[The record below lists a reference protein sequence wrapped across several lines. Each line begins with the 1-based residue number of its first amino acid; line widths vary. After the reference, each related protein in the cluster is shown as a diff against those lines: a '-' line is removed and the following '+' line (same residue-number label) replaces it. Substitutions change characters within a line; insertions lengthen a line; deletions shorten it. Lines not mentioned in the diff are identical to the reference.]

1 MEQRLASGH
10 LYGEMLGQR
19 EAAGLVLMETAYS
32 PGLRLPR
39 HSHEHAGFCFVLR
52 GTFDRVYERRT
63 WACGPSSLSFHP
75 SDERHSER
83 FAGEGARLFSIQ
95 ISQRLLE
102 RARDY
107 SIALGDS
114 AVFQGG
120 LPAQLALRL
129 YGEYRRMD
137 DVSPLAIEGLALE
150 IMAEASRRSV
160 GSAERRTPAPR
171 WLRQAVEL
179 LHAQFSETPTLSAV
193 AQSVGVHPVHLART
207 FRQHYRCTVG
217 DYVRRLRVESA
228 CRTLST
234 SDTPLAEVALLA
246 GFSSQSHFSTAFK
259 LHTGMTP
266 AEYRSAF
273 RPR

>member
-1 MEQRLASGH
+1 MAPRLPSGH
-10 LYGEMLGQR
+10 LYGEALGRR
-19 EAAGLVLMETAYS
+19 ETAGFVLMETAYS

-52 GTFDRVYERRT
+52 GTFDRAYERRT
-63 WACGPSSLSFHP
+63 SACGPSSLSFHP

-83 FAGEGARLFSIQ
+83 FDGAGARLFSFQ
-95 ISQRLLE
+95 ISQRVLE

-107 SIALGDS
+107 SIALDDS
-114 AVFQGG
+114 AVFRGG
-120 LPAQLALRL
+120 VLAQLALRL

-137 DVSPLAIEGLALE
+137 EVSPLSIEGLALE
-150 IMAEASRRSV
+150 IMAEASRHSVRSR
-160 GSAERRTPAPR
+160 EHRRPEPR

-179 LHAQFSETPTLSAV
+179 LHAQFSEPLTLSAV

-207 FRQHYRCTVG
+207 FRQRYRCTVG

-228 CRTLST
+228 CRALAT

-246 GFSSQSHFSTAFK
+246 GFSSQSHLSTAFK
-259 LHTGMTP
+259 LNTGMTP
-266 AEYRSAF
+266 AEYRAAF
-273 RPR
+273 RRR

>member
-1 MEQRLASGH
+1 MGQELPSDH
-10 LYGEMLGQR
+10 LYGKTLRRR
-19 EAAGLVLMETAYS
+19 EVAGFLLAETAYS
-32 PGLRLPR
+32 PGLMLPR
-39 HSHEHAGFCFVLR
+39 HSHELAGFCFVLKGSVER
-52 GTFDRVYERRT
+52 FYDAKSRVCR
-63 WACGPSSLSFHP
+63 PSGLSFIP
-75 SDERHSER
+75 SGEKHSER
-83 FAGEGARLFSIQ
+83 FSDAGARLFSIQ
-95 ISQRLLE
+95 IVPRWLE
-102 RARDY
+102 HVRDY
-107 SIALGDS
+107 SAVPDAP
-114 AVFQGG
+114 AVFGG
-120 LPAQLALRL
+120 EVISQLMTRL
-129 YGEYRRMD
+129 YAESRRTD
-137 DVSPLAIEGLALE
+137 EASPLAVEGLALE
-150 IMAEASRRSV
+150 IMAEASRRPV

-234 SDTPLAEVALLA
+234 SDTPLAEIALLA